1 MGLTHCATSGKIN
14 SNDFTGVLVA
24 SCDNGWREQKRF
36 CVSNLKRFGM
46 GKKTLEKRVC
56 EEAGY
61 LCAELKSQEG
71 FTFDPHD
78 FIYTAVGNIICRLVL
93 GDRFE
98 YHNKNFLALMHST
111 EGFMKAASNNLS
123 LVFFCLI
130 DSLLPSSYLRGL
142 PLAERV
148 PTVPSMGLPPPPLE
162 LRGGRQKRE
171 EKESGFFPAGADL
184 ELGLATVSSYVMI
197 MMRAWWVHR
206 NGACVFFG
214 SGEQAASPLLNG
226 WFIIYISWFSYL
238 PGPQQKIKKD
248 WDGFN
253 TIIKEIVNEHKKTR
267 DPNNPRGLID
277 AFLEEI
283 EKAEGNTETSFNEQN
298 LIQVLLDLIAANTQA
313 TTATLTWGLI
323 FMVLHPEVQK
333 RVHEEIDTV
342 IGGVKSITMMDQSN
356 LPYTTAVI
364 HEIQRYADVTPVIFP
379 YVACNDTEVGGFVI
393 PKETL
398 VINHLS
404 SVLKDETMWEK
415 PHEFYPDHFL
425 DANGQFVK
433 REAFLPFSL
442 GRHACFGEPLAKM
455 ELFIFFTSLMQRF
468 TFRIPENAPRPSEE
482 RRFALVVFPLPFQIF
497 AFPR

>member
-1 MGLTHCATSGKIN
+1 MGIIGRGKN
-14 SNDFTGVLVA
+14 CEGVLVA

-71 FTFDPHD
+71 FPFDPHD
-78 FIYTAVGNIICRLVL
+78 FIYTAVGNIICTLVL

-98 YHNKNFLALMHST
+98 YHSKKFLALMHST
-111 EGFMKAASNNLS
+111 EGIIKAASNNLS
-123 LVFFCLI
+123 LLCPLL
-130 DSLLPSSYLRGL
+130 SPSLPSLMARLPWAALLPSSYLRGL
-142 PLAERV
+142 PLAENILMYIF
-148 PTVPSMGLPPPPLE
+148 SLSLIY
-162 LRGGRQKRE
+162 Q
-171 EKESGFFPAGADL
+171 
-184 ELGLATVSSYVMI
+184 
-197 MMRAWWVHR
+197 
-206 NGACVFFG
+206 
-214 SGEQAASPLLNG
+214 
-226 WFIIYISWFSYL
+226 FIIYISWFSYL

-248 WDGFN
+248 WDDFN

-267 DPNNPRGLID
+267 GPNNPRGLID

-342 IGGVKSITMMDQSN
+342 IGGVKSITMKDQSN

-415 PHEFYPDHFL
+415 PHEFYPEHFL

-442 GRHACFGEPLAKM
+442 GRHACLGEPLAKI